1 MSTRSIARC
10 AGLAALGLALGSM
23 SVGADASSLST
34 TNRLAKIP
42 VPGKPLKSF
51 DIGWTDPSMAR
62 YYVADRSNSAVDVV
76 DTSANA
82 VVKQIGGFVGFTGNN
97 DTSGPDGVV
106 SVSHSEL
113 WVGDGDSTVKV
124 LDVPS
129 GSIVATISTGGKAR
143 ADELAFDTT
152 HGLIVVANDA
162 DEPPYL
168 TSISVG
174 GRAVVKKLAYPDAT
188 DGLEQPVFDPT
199 TGMIYQAVPGTKDL
213 PGGAIDAI
221 DPVQMTIT
229 QRFPLTNCAPH
240 GLALGPNH
248 QALVGCSKALH
259 TIVIDDTNGNVL
271 ADFTQTGGSD
281 EVWYN
286 PGENR
291 YYLAENAAQSLGVI
305 DAGTLTFIENVE
317 TGLGAHSVAADA
329 INNHIFVPIATPDP
343 ACPNGCIA
351 VFASVTGDRGTIPA
365 SRRQ

>member
-1 MSTRSIARC
+1 MSTRSIARF
-10 AGLAALGLALGSM
+10 AGLAAVGLVLGSVA
-23 SVGADASSLST
+23 VGAEAQTMST
-34 TNRLAKIP
+34 TNRLAKIA
-42 VPGKPLKSF
+42 VPGKALKSF
-51 DIGWTDPSMAR
+51 DIGWTDPAIAR

-76 DTSANA
+76 DTGTNT

-124 LDVPS
+124 IDVPS
-129 GSIVATISTGGKAR
+129 GSVVATISTGGKAR

-162 DEPPYL
+162 DEPPFL

-174 GRAVVKKLAYPDAT
+174 GRAVVKKLAYPEAT
-188 DGLEQPVFDPT
+188 DGLEQPVFDPA
-199 TGMIYQAVPGTKDL
+199 TGIMYQAVPATKDL

-221 DPVQMTIT
+221 DPVQMTVS
-229 QRFPLTNCAPH
+229 QRFGLTNCSPH

-248 QALVGCSKALH
+248 QMLAGCSKALH
-259 TIVIDDTNGNVL
+259 SIVIDDTNGSVL

-291 YYLAENAAQSLGVI
+291 YYLAENSAQSLGVI
-305 DAGTLTFIENVE
+305 DASTLSFVENVE
-317 TGLGAHSVAADA
+317 TGVGAHSVAADS
-329 INNHIFVPIATPDP
+329 INNHIFVPIAGPDP

-351 VFASVTGDRGTIPA
+351 VFASVTGDRGNIPA
-365 SRRQ
+365 SRR